1 MPEQE
6 DFTMRYFL
14 GLDVAKDTFAAALL
28 DEAGQVVATASFGN
42 HLEGFHELLAWLPAA
57 AQTIGVCEPTG
68 VYNQHL
74 KQTLATALESLHEI
88 NAQTLKQFAF
98 SQVRT
103 KTDQADALAIAEAAR
118 VLSLSKPEIL
128 VKTRVSWNPQREN
141 LALWLAEYDRLRKAI
156 AMLRQQIAELAH
168 HAAPDARKVQN
179 RRAQEL
185 KRLLAQQ
192 EQVKDKIELVYREL
206 DDAQARILDSI
217 PGIGPLSTAVT
228 LVVVR
233 DVKRF
238 RSADSLKAYLGI
250 YPRRNQSGTRERRSH
265 LAHHGNK
272 LMRHVLWNA
281 AKAAVKVKHADN
293 PFRHLFERLL
303 AKGRSY
309 NHAIG
314 AVCRKL
320 VQVIYGVLKSQT
332 PFHYPASTS

>member
-1 MPEQE
+1 
-6 DFTMRYFL
+6 MRYFL
-14 GLDVAKDTFAAALL
+14 GLDVAKDSFVAGLL
-28 DEAGQVVATASFGN
+28 DEAGQLVGSATFAN
-42 HLEGFHELLAWLPAA
+42 DLDGFSELLAWLPAPA
-57 AQTIGVCEPTG
+57 HTIGVCEPTG

-88 NAQTLKQFAF
+88 NSQTLKQYAF

-103 KTDQADALAIAEAAR
+103 KTDQADALAIADAAR
-118 VLSLSKPEIL
+118 TLFLSRPEKL
-128 VKTRVSWNPQREN
+128 TKSRVSWSPKREN

-156 AMLRQQIAELAH
+156 ATLRLQIGDLDH
-168 HAAPDARKVQN
+168 HAAPDACQVQK
-179 RRAQEL
+179 RRQQEL

-192 EQVKDKIELVYREL
+192 AQVKRQVELAYQQL
-206 DDAQARILDSI
+206 DDTQSRLIDSI
-217 PGIGPLSTAVT
+217 PGLGPLSTAAT

-233 DVKRF
+233 DVSRF
-238 RSADSLKAYLGI
+238 RTADALKAYLGI
-250 YPRRNQSGTRERRSH
+250 YPRRNQSGTRERRAH

-281 AKAAVKVKHADN
+281 AKAAIIVKHPAN
-293 PFRHLFERLL
+293 PFRLLFERLI
-303 AKGRSY
+303 AKGRTY

-332 PFHYPASTS
+332 PFHYTPTTA

>member
-1 MPEQE
+1 
-6 DFTMRYFL
+6 MRYFL
-14 GLDVAKDTFAAALL
+14 GLDVAKDSFAAAVL
-28 DEAGQVVATASFGN
+28 DEAGQVIATTMFPN
-42 HLEGFHELLAWLPAA
+42 NLEGFSALLAWLPAP

-68 VYNQHL
+68 VYNHHL
-74 KQTLATALESLHEI
+74 KEALATALESLHEI
-88 NAQTLKQFAF
+88 NSQTLKQYAF

-103 KTDQADALAIAEAAR
+103 KTDQADALAIADAAR
-118 VLSLSKPEIL
+118 TLFLSRPEKL
-128 VKTRVSWNPQREN
+128 VKSRVAWNAEREN

-156 AMLRQQIAELAH
+156 TALRLQIGDLNH
-168 HAAPDARKVQN
+168 HAAPDARQVQK
-179 RRAQEL
+179 RRQQEL

-192 EQVKDKIELVYREL
+192 DQVKRQVELVYQRL
-206 DDAQARILDSI
+206 DDAQARLIDSI
-217 PGIGPLSTAVT
+217 PGIGPLSTAAT

-233 DVKRF
+233 DVNRF
-238 RSADSLKAYLGI
+238 RTADALKAYLGI

-281 AKAAVKVKHADN
+281 AKAAVMVKHPAN
-293 PFRHLFERLL
+293 PFRLLFDRLL

-332 PFHYPASTS
+332 PFHYTASTA

>member
-1 MPEQE
+1 
-6 DFTMRYFL
+6 MRSFL
-14 GLDVAKDTFAAALL
+14 GLDVAKDSFAAALL
-28 DEAGQVVATASFGN
+28 DEAGQVVSTASFSN
-42 HLEGFHELLAWLPAA
+42 NLEGFSGLIAWLPCP

-74 KQTLATALESLHEI
+74 KEALATALESLHEI
-88 NAQTLKQFAF
+88 NSQTLKQFAF

-103 KTDQADALAIAEAAR
+103 KTDQADALAIANAAR
-118 VLSLSKPEIL
+118 TRFLTNSETLE
-128 VKTRVSWNPQREN
+128 KTRVSWSPEREN

-156 AMLRQQIAELAH
+156 ATLRQQIGDLDH
-168 HAAPDARKVQN
+168 CAAPDAPKVQK
-179 RRAQEL
+179 RRQQEL

-192 EQVKDKIELVYREL
+192 DQVKRQVQLVYQRL
-206 DDAQARILDSI
+206 DDRQAQLIDSI
-217 PGIGPLSTAVT
+217 PGIGPLSTAAT

-238 RSADSLKAYLGI
+238 RSADALKAYLGI
-250 YPRRNQSGTRERRSH
+250 YPRRNQSGKRERPSH

-281 AKAAVKVKHADN
+281 AKAAVIVKQEGN
-293 PFRHLFERLL
+293 PFRQLFDRLR

-332 PFHYPASTS
+332 PFHFTSSTA